1 MNTESRALRTG
12 IGFDAHGLVKGRV
25 LVLGGIRVPHTHG
38 LAGHS
43 NGDVLLHAVADA
55 LLGALALPDIGT
67 RFPDTDPAYKDADS
81 RLLLRD
87 VVGEVGRA
95 GYRVVN
101 LDCILVC
108 DTPAIGPHSAAM
120 RQSIAEL
127 TGVASEAVGLK
138 AKTTE
143 GTGLAIKGQSIA
155 AFATVLLAC
164 SE

>member
-1 MNTESRALRTG
+1 MPRIG
-12 IGFDAHGLVKGRV
+12 IGLDAHMLVEDRT

-43 NGDVLLHAVADA
+43 DGDVLLHAVADA

-81 RLLLRD
+81 RALLRD
-87 VVGEVGRA
+87 VAREVGRA

-108 DTPAIGPHSAAM
+108 DSPTIGPHSTSI
-120 RQSIAEL
+120 RESIAGL
-127 TGVASEAVGLK
+127 IGATVDAVGLQ

-143 GTGLAIKGQSIA
+143 GTGLAIRNQSIA
-155 AFATVLLAC
+155 ALATVMLAR